1 MKFITAHPRFT
12 YLLAGLAM
20 GVVMSA
26 FTIHET
32 DKYTSRME
40 KTIERN
46 IEIHQEYVERTS
58 RTIEKYKTENRK
70 LKKSS
75 NTYKIVHPDG
85 TVETRTSSK
94 SESEES
100 ISTEVKERYEKQIE
114 ERMSR
119 FEKTLLREIANI
131 TKEQK
136 YLSIG
141 VGYTTELEYYGSLN
155 YTVLP
160 PFTINGWATQG
171 GTVAV
176 GIGVRL

>member
-1 MKFITAHPRFT
+1 MKFITTHPRFT

-94 SESEES
+94 
-100 ISTEVKERYEKQIE
+100 
-114 ERMSR
+114 
-119 FEKTLLREIANI
+119 
-131 TKEQK
+131 
-136 YLSIG
+136 
-141 VGYTTELEYYGSLN
+141 
-155 YTVLP
+155 
-160 PFTINGWATQG
+160 
-171 GTVAV
+171 
-176 GIGVRL
+176 